1 MDKKLYYCDYWQK
14 KSILE
19 YSYCISDLI
28 FQSEK
33 NKSLAQIHGII
44 LYKDSILTFSKEQLS
59 AFEES
64 IRCVIRKEYKD
75 SVIKIWYYNEGD
87 AKFDI
92 EHVPSRFAIT
102 IQVSESIN
110 IENISLLTEI
120 EKCVVNLISSSMD

>member
-33 NKSLAQIHGII
+33 KKSLAQIHGIL

-59 AFEES
+59 VFEES
-64 IRCVIRKEYKD
+64 IRSVIRNVYKD
-75 SVIKIWYYNEGD
+75 SVIKIWYYNEND
-87 AKFDI
+87 TDFDI
-92 EHVPSRFAIT
+92 KHIPSRFAVT
-102 IQVSESIN
+102 IQVSEGID
-110 IENISLLTEI
+110 IENISLLTEL
-120 EKCVVNLISSSMD
+120 EKCVVNLIHSRID